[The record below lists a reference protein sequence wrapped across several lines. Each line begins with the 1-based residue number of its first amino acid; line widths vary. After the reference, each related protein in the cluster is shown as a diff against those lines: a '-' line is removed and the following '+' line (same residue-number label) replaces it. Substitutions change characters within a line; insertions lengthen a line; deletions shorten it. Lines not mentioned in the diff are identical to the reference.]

1 MDYLN
6 KKWKIWYNFLD
17 VNYDGKIF
25 IEDVEEFRNKFINFY
40 ELVGD
45 KVKGV
50 QVNFEDW
57 WNKYIFRIGVGKE
70 ILESEFVQQLMEVFK
85 KDKVGFIK
93 EM

>member
-70 ILESEFVQQLMEVFK
+70 ILESEFV
-85 KDKVGFIK
+85 
-93 EM
+93 

>member
-70 ILESEFVQQLMEVFK
+70 ILESEFVQQLMEFYK

>member
-70 ILESEFVQQLMEVFK
+70 ILESEFVQQLMEVYK